1 MAFKAPGKHFREGLS
16 VKQFFRLFPDD
27 KAAEA
32 WFAKERWPE
41 EVCCP
46 YCGSVKVNTKTNH
59 KSMPYRCKETKC
71 RKWFSVKTGTPMQ
84 SSKLGYQDWLYVLY
98 CMATNLK
105 SVSSMKMHRDL
116 EITQKSAW
124 FAMHR
129 ARHVW
134 NTDPEERFEGP
145 TEADTTHI
153 GGKRK
158 NKPLKVRAKLEGRG
172 AVDMTTVVGIK
183 DRKTNQ
189 VRAKVVPDE
198 KGITL
203 RGFVYDHTEPEAK
216 VYTDDAS
223 AYERLPNHDSVNH
236 SRLEY
241 VKGEVHTNGIE
252 SFWSMLKRSH
262 TGTFHKLSPKHL
274 DRYVGEFYGRHNM
287 RGKGTLSQLAEMADR
302 LIGQRLRY
310 SDLTADNGLPSG
322 ARS

>member
-1 MAFKAPGKHFREGLS
+1 MAYKAPGKHFREGLS
-16 VKQFFRLFPDD
+16 VKNFFRLFPTD
-27 KAAEA
+27 KAAEE

-46 YCGSVKVNTKTNH
+46 YCGSTKVNTKTNH

-84 SSKLGYQDWLYVLY
+84 SSKIGYQDWLYVLY
-98 CMATNLK
+98 CMSTNLK

-145 TEADTTHI
+145 VEVDEKFM

-158 NKPLKVRAKLEGRG
+158 NMPLKKRAKLEGRG
-172 AVDMTTVVGIK
+172 PVGKTAVVGMK
-183 DRKTNQ
+183 DRKTNR
-189 VRAKVVPDE
+189 VSAKVVENTKGETLTAFIHDRIEPD
-198 KGITL
+198 
-203 RGFVYDHTEPEAK
+203 AK

-223 AYERLPNHDSVNH
+223 AYQSLENHETVRH

-241 VKGEVHTNGIE
+241 VKGDCHTNGIE
-252 SFWSMLKRSH
+252 SFWSMLSRAHK
-262 TGTFHKLSPKHL
+262 GVFHQLSEKHL
-274 DRYVGEFYGRHNM
+274 DRYVSEFYGRHNM
-287 RGKGTLSQLAEMADR
+287 RGKGTLDQMAEMADR
-302 LIGQRLRY
+302 MVGQRLRY
-310 SDLTADNGLPSG
+310 RDLVG
-322 ARS
+322 